1 MIPYTN
7 TDPERTGVVL
17 EAMSYYSSRY
27 YSDTALMP
35 SYFTIT
41 LQGKTAI
48 DSGSYRS
55 LQIIHDSLAYELK
68 YSGTQLVLNLSSH
81 FEAGK
86 TDVASMLK
94 TLEKISKSSFD
105 KFLTSI
111 NMK

>member
-1 MIPYTN
+1 
-7 TDPERTGVVL
+7 
-17 EAMSYYSSRY
+17 
-27 YSDTALMP
+27 MP

-68 YSGTQLVLNLSSH
+68 YSGTQLILSLSSH

-86 TDVASMLK
+86 TEVASLLK
-94 TLEKISKSSFD
+94 SLENVSKKALD